1 MDEALRTPTTVT
13 IAPDAFK
20 GTASAEQAATWIGEG
35 VREILKDATIK
46 LAPMADGGE
55 GTSELFKGERITL
68 PTTDAAG
75 RLTEATTPMMPLQP
89 QRLSTSLPPLG
100 YPPSQIHQFR

>member
-1 MDEALRTPTTVT
+1 MSFTTSSRPSAPIEEERSARVV

-20 GTASAEQAATWIGEG
+20 GTASAEDAAQWLGEG
-35 VREILKDATIK
+35 VREIIRDAEVL

-55 GTSELFKGERITL
+55 GTSSLFEGERITL

-75 RLTEATTPMMPLQP
+75 RLTEASYT
-89 QRLSTSLPPLG
+89 
-100 YPPSQIHQFR
+100 